1 MRLPEAYLEEVLVR
15 DDHFV
20 FFEIQ
25 GYYLKFATAVGEL
38 FGRNIMSSHSVVRL
52 AEVFCYAPFINNN

>member
-1 MRLPEAYLEEVLVR
+1 MAGSNECLLNLIIIIVKKKLLIVMRLPEAYLEEVLVR

-25 GYYLKFATAVGEL
+25 G
-38 FGRNIMSSHSVVRL
+38 
-52 AEVFCYAPFINNN
+52 

>member
-1 MRLPEAYLEEVLVR
+1 MAGSNECLLNLIIIIVKEKLNRLPEAYLEEVLVR

-25 GYYLKFATAVGEL
+25 
-38 FGRNIMSSHSVVRL
+38 S
-52 AEVFCYAPFINNN
+52 

>member
-1 MRLPEAYLEEVLVR
+1 MAGSNECLLNLIIIIVKKFKLLIVMRLPEAYLEEVLVR

-25 GYYLKFATAVGEL
+25 G
-38 FGRNIMSSHSVVRL
+38 
-52 AEVFCYAPFINNN
+52 

>member
-1 MRLPEAYLEEVLVR
+1 MMIIL
-15 DDHFV
+15 FSS
-20 FFEIQ
+20 
-25 GYYLKFATAVGEL
+25 KFKVSAGLMFSTAVSEL